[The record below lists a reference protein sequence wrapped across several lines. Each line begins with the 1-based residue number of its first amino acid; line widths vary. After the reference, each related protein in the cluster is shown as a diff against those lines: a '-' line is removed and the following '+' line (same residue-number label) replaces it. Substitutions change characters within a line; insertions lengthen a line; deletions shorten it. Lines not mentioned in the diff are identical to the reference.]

1 MSLDVN
7 NVKVNNIQKPQETR
21 VENSNYSAHMS
32 SGVFSKDIEQSNLL
46 CEKLHITKDQ
56 LFAIK
61 EKYPSFL
68 AMDINQQLAIVNNEV
83 TKKIVST
90 DENFTSNN
98 VNTSAPQNEEVAED
112 VKDSLSNNDFSNSQD
127 PIDYNFKSY
136 SKLSNAEKVNIY
148 LAELAKNK
156 YMYASSDNQRTLED
170 WNSLSEEEKNALIK
184 KEYSSFVKDNSKG
197 LYDKEDVSLYLDK
210 EMTKLQTASSLGLNI
225 EEFMKQDPRYIN
237 SSIHDYLSGCLD
249 ENLSEQQIMYK
260 ESQYVLSRAVIKAC
274 KDNGDDTYADGIEY
288 TLAED
293 EISSAFSEDGALA
306 GQTKID
312 VQMKYLQ
319 DKLDK
324 GIALDEKEQAVYDR
338 LNKLVNSPAGKAY
351 LEAVKHKAQHPN
363 EHVNYGRIDA
373 LKKSEFGQDFEAAV
387 NDEDRAFVVNAY
399 IKNATKNLSPDEKA
413 KFINELISEMT
424 CCSAHAELAANVHS
438 DVIENSDEATQN
450 ELMKTKSDIVPEL
463 NALNADIIK
472 SDNVVRSLAITQ
484 EEMLEEAPER
494 AEMLASATMDN
505 LSNKKLLAASS
516 VYSASKSENI
526 QSKLADKA
534 ITLKINSNED
544 IYCQRGILGYVA
556 GKSSLTVR
564 KNAAK
569 RLDEVHKDN
578 QIPLTEKFIEDKE
591 VAKSMNED
599 GTLTR
604 FYKDNQTPGFELLKN
619 RFERD
624 DFSRQEAISQLNTL
638 SDQIKDCNKD
648 NQLAMHKSM
657 MQSKYSE
664 VQEHTAGNIKDYDPT
679 VQSQALDAVYTSGN
693 EKAIEKAVT
702 SLENAPAYI
711 QEAEL
716 PRIIGETAVRNNQA
730 SLNILTIDSESNV
743 SLKSK
748 IASGASLTPSEY
760 RNLSSDEK
768 REYFT
773 NYFKKLPLEQ
783 KIKLLSSI
791 PNGAQKKTI
800 YVMIARTDAN
810 LFNAIVKDKDRADA
824 LLSMGLP
831 NDVNNKIAN
840 VVKFLAVSD
849 IGYQNIAKKHD
860 IDYKNQDKSNN
871 VSYNTNPYG
880 FDSKELYRKDKNG
893 NLMV

>member
-1 MSLDVN
+1 MVNEIN
-7 NVKVNNIQKPQETR
+7 NVKVNNIYKS
-21 VENSNYSAHMS
+21 ENT
-32 SGVFSKDIEQSNLL
+32 SGVSSRSTKSDNSIFSKEIDKIIELA
-46 CEKLHITKDQ
+46 EKLHITKEQ
-56 LFAIK
+56 VQELAT
-61 EKYPSFL
+61 KYPEFL
-68 AMDINQQLAIVNNEV
+68 TMDINQQVAIVNNEN
-83 TKKIVST
+83 TKKVVST
-90 DENFTSNN
+90 NESANN
-98 VNTSAPQNEEVAED
+98 ANDATNVTQNEAVVED
-112 VKDSLSNNDFSNSQD
+112 VKNNESASQD
-127 PIDYNFKSY
+127 PLDYDFKSY
-136 SKLSNAEKVNIY
+136 SQLSNPDKVKVY
-148 LAELAKNK
+148 VTELVKNK
-156 YMYASSDNQRTLED
+156 YMYASFDNQKTLED
-170 WNSLSEEEKNALIK
+170 WNALSEDEKNELIK

-197 LYDKEDVSLYLDK
+197 LYDKKDVSLYLDK

-225 EEFMKQDPRYIN
+225 EEFEKQDPRYIN

-249 ENLSEQQIMYK
+249 ENLSEHQIMYK
-260 ESQYVLSRAVIKAC
+260 DSQYVLSRAVIKAC
-274 KDNGDDTYADGIEY
+274 KENGDDKYVDGIEY
-288 TLAED
+288 TLAEE
-293 EISSAFSEDGALA
+293 EISSAFSKDGALA
-306 GQTKID
+306 GQTKIE

-319 DKLDK
+319 DKLNK

-351 LEAVKHKAQHPN
+351 LEAVKHKSEHPH
-363 EHVNYGRIDA
+363 EHVNYGHLDA
-373 LKKSEFGQDFEAAV
+373 LKKSEFGQDFQAAV

-424 CCSAHAELAANVHS
+424 CSNENAELAANVHA
-438 DVIENSDEATQN
+438 DIIESSDENTQDV
-450 ELMKTKSDIVPEL
+450 LMKSKSDIVPEL
-463 NALNADIIK
+463 NVLNADIIK

-484 EEMLEEAPER
+484 EEMLEEDPER
-494 AEMLASATMDN
+494 AEMLASATIDN
-505 LSNKKLLAASS
+505 LSNKKLLAVSS
-516 VYSASKSENI
+516 VYSASKSENT

-534 ITLKINSNED
+534 LTLEIHSDED
-544 IYCQRGILGYVA
+544 IDIQGDILGDIA

-564 KNAAK
+564 KNTAK
-569 RLDEVHKDN
+569 RLDEVHKKN

-591 VAKSMNED
+591 VAKAMNED

-624 DFSRQEAISQLNTL
+624 DFSKNEAISQLNTL
-638 SDQIKDCNKD
+638 ADQIKNCHKD
-648 NQLAMHKSM
+648 NQLDMHKNI

-664 VQEHTAGNIKDYDPT
+664 VQEHAAGNIKDYDPT
-679 VQSQALDAVYTSGN
+679 VQSQALDVVYTSRN
-693 EKAIEKAVT
+693 EKAIETAVT
-702 SLENAPAYI
+702 SLENAPSYL

-716 PRIIGETAVRNNQA
+716 PRIIGETALRNGQE
-730 SLNILTIDSESNV
+730 SLNILTNDADSNV
-743 SLKSK
+743 NLKSK

-760 RNLSSDEK
+760 NNLSSTEK
-768 REYFT
+768 REYFA

-800 YVMIARTDAN
+800 YVMIARTDSN

-860 IDYKNQDKSNN
+860 IDYKNQDKPSNI
-871 VSYNTNPYG
+871 SYNTNPYG
-880 FDSKELYRKDKNG
+880 FDSKELFRKDKNG
-893 NLMV
+893 NLVF

>member
-534 ITLKINSNED
+534 ITLEINSDED

>member
-90 DENFTSNN
+90 DENSTSNN

-534 ITLKINSNED
+534 ITLEINSDED
-544 IYCQRGILGYVA
+544 IDCQRGILGYVA